1 MVIGQTG
8 GHGPHAP
15 PPVDLECDLD
25 IEHVLTQKHLMEAN
39 HALAEA
45 WILNFVTYLAVLS
58 KSKYINLC
66 SIYFKVDC
74 RSGI

>member
-8 GHGPHAP
+8 WHGPHAP
-15 PPVDLECDLD
+15 PAVDSKLECDLD
-25 IEHVLTQKHLMEAN
+25 KEHVLTQDHLMEVN

-58 KSKYINLC
+58 KSKYINFY
-66 SIYFKVDC
+66 SIYPVFLK
-74 RSGI
+74 